1 MIPTLRPYQHEGV
14 RDIQDAWRT
23 ARNVAFTLPTGG
35 GKTTMFSHILHEHQG
50 AAVAIA
56 HRQELVGQISL
67 ALGSFGVRHRIIG
80 PRNVIKLI
88 LEQHRAELGK
98 TFYDPNA
105 AVAVAGVD
113 TLLRRGDAL
122 RSWLQQVTLWVQ
134 DECFP
139 AGTLVDGRPIETI
152 RVGDYVTAFNERT
165 GQFTKQRVVRC
176 FKNKIPKHM
185 MRLETKEHHVLH
197 CTSEH
202 PFWTQRGWVNA
213 FNLKLTDKVLIN
225 EMYQLQR
232 IDPENKR
239 GAAIS
244 IQENGSDFL
253 HQNMR
258 VSAQGQKSKTAS
270 QTIAS
275 ESQMPYVQQECGP
288 ERASARSMEKD
299 GSCLLRRDVL
309 EGISSPVL
317 VGDDESDKREVRIGT
332 NEKTQSDAKRR
343 DAKEGVGYA
352 QEHRSQT
359 NHSRRQR
366 TGTARSRKGV
376 DETIRA
382 DRFHPSISCQDR
394 SSHREPGKNTAL
406 LQTGHGKPE
415 IENRAGSGRRVSF
428 GRAEETG
435 QKEGTS
441 ARWVGLDR
449 VEIYER
455 DDLNESERNLCDG
468 FVYNIE
474 VEHDHTY
481 IANGI
486 VVHNCHHCLPQNKWG
501 KVIDMFPNAK
511 GLGVTATPE
520 RADGKGLDGIFN
532 ALVTGPTMREL
543 IDDGYLADYR
553 IFAPPSDLD
562 LTPVRTAADGDY
574 NREDLRGAVKKSHI
588 VGDVVGHYRRIAS
601 GLLGITFAT
610 DVETAGEIADQYN
623 AAGVPAAMV
632 NAKTPDAERH
642 RLLKRFRAREL
653 LQLVNVDLFGE
664 GFDVPAIEVV
674 SFARPTASY
683 AVYAQQFGRALRPL
697 PGKSHGL
704 IIDHVGNVTRHRL
717 PDAVRHWSLASKE
730 RGARRERDPDAI
742 PVTTCTECFRVYEAL
757 TNVCPFCGHMV
768 EPRGRSKPE
777 QVEGDL
783 YELDPAALA
792 ALRGEVERIDGPV
805 QVPMGLGGAG
815 ARGLTA
821 RWRERQEAQRALRE
835 QIAQWAGYRK
845 AEGMQ
850 DSEIMRRFYWKF
862 GVDVMTAQ
870 TLGRGDAEDLT
881 ARVFDDH
888 AR

>member
-1 MIPTLRPYQHEGV
+1 MIPTLRPYQLDGV

-35 GKTTMFSHILHEHQG
+35 GKTTMFSHILHEHRG

-88 LEQHRAELGK
+88 LEQHREQLGA
-98 TFYDPNA
+98 TYYDPNA

-134 DECFP
+134 DE
-139 AGTLVDGRPIETI
+139 
-152 RVGDYVTAFNERT
+152 
-165 GQFTKQRVVRC
+165 
-176 FKNKIPKHM
+176 
-185 MRLETKEHHVLH
+185 
-197 CTSEH
+197 
-202 PFWTQRGWVNA
+202 
-213 FNLKLTDKVLIN
+213 
-225 EMYQLQR
+225 
-232 IDPENKR
+232 
-239 GAAIS
+239 
-244 IQENGSDFL
+244 
-253 HQNMR
+253 
-258 VSAQGQKSKTAS
+258 
-270 QTIAS
+270 
-275 ESQMPYVQQECGP
+275 
-288 ERASARSMEKD
+288 
-299 GSCLLRRDVL
+299 
-309 EGISSPVL
+309 
-317 VGDDESDKREVRIGT
+317 
-332 NEKTQSDAKRR
+332 
-343 DAKEGVGYA
+343 
-352 QEHRSQT
+352 
-359 NHSRRQR
+359 
-366 TGTARSRKGV
+366 
-376 DETIRA
+376 
-382 DRFHPSISCQDR
+382 
-394 SSHREPGKNTAL
+394 
-406 LQTGHGKPE
+406 
-415 IENRAGSGRRVSF
+415 
-428 GRAEETG
+428 
-435 QKEGTS
+435 
-441 ARWVGLDR
+441 
-449 VEIYER
+449 
-455 DDLNESERNLCDG
+455 
-468 FVYNIE
+468 
-474 VEHDHTY
+474 
-481 IANGI
+481 
-486 VVHNCHHCLPQNKWG
+486 CHHCLPQNKWG

-543 IDDGYLADYR
+543 INDGYLADYR

-664 GFDVPAIEVV
+664 GFDVPAIECV

-870 TLGRGDAEDLT
+870 TLGRAEAETLT
-881 ARVFDDH
+881 VRVFDDH